1 MASLRTRRPRLTA
14 DAFISAA
21 EGPPSPQ
28 ATATGIDRPTTEE
41 RRPGRSRDD
50 SSRQGEAKPWENP
63 GVRPDV
69 IKTFNLRLPE
79 PLKLKLDFIRA
90 HTRVSVHEFVM
101 AALIPA
107 VDREIERLERKR

>member
-1 MASLRTRRPRLTA
+1 M
-14 DAFISAA
+14 
-21 EGPPSPQ
+21 
-28 ATATGIDRPTTEE
+28 
-41 RRPGRSRDD
+41 
-50 SSRQGEAKPWENP
+50 
-63 GVRPDV
+63 RPDV

>member
-1 MASLRTRRPRLTA
+1 
-14 DAFISAA
+14 
-21 EGPPSPQ
+21 
-28 ATATGIDRPTTEE
+28 
-41 RRPGRSRDD
+41 
-50 SSRQGEAKPWENP
+50 
-63 GVRPDV
+63 VRPDV

-107 VDREIERLERKR
+107 VDREIERLERKP